1 MISRENESVCHGR
14 GWPFMAKGLVL
25 LCVLPLHEDSSY
37 LKDVRLCKGCRDC
50 GEIVWVGLA
59 EYTCDR

>member
-1 MISRENESVCHGR
+1 
-14 GWPFMAKGLVL
+14 MAKGLVL